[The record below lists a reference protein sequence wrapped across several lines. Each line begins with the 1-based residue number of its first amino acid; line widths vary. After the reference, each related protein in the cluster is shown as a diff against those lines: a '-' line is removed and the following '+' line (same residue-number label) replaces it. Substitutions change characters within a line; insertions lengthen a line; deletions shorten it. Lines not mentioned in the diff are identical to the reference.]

1 MKLGLIAGNGRFP
14 FLLLD
19 AARAQGFA
27 VTVAAIREE
36 TDPEIN
42 HRGAVDEKI
51 SVHWLS
57 LGELSRLIETFH
69 KEGVSMAVMAGQVKH
84 KQIFSSIRPDWRLA
98 KLLLNLRTR
107 NTDMLLGAVA
117 KVLGDEGIEL
127 ISSTSFLEPLLAQE
141 GVLTSRAPDEE
152 ERKNIEYGLNVAR
165 SVAGF
170 DIGQTVVVAAQACV
184 AVEAMEGTDA
194 AIERAGALMRTP
206 RRRRLHAHYPD
217 DKDLSDTLQRRLTVV
232 KVAKPKQDMRFDVPV
247 IGIRTMETMFA
258 AGASCL
264 SVEAGTDAALRS
276 RCAPRA
282 RQRGR
287 HCHVAVPRM
296 TELASLY
303 CTILANSPVFSFH
316 LFRRSYVKRSAF
328 VLHSRGSCA
337 RGWIRHCPCSRSDDA
352 QPPAGGAHLYP
363 SLAGRLPDRP
373 GQLPRQVGGALL
385 LPQGHDPGMHH
396 RSPQLPARP
405 IEVSKPLNAVIVGVS
420 VDTPDSHKQF
430 CTKEG
435 LTFRLLADPEHK
447 VVDEYG
453 SLGHFGA
460 MTIAQRNT
468 FLIDPEGKIVKVWT
482 KVDPSHHSEEV
493 LQQLAELKK

>member
-57 LGELSRLIETFH
+57 LGELSRLIDIFH

-127 ISSTSFLEPLLAQE
+127 ISSTTFLEPLLAQE
-141 GVLTSRAPDEE
+141 GVLTKRAPDEE
-152 ERKNIEYGLNVAR
+152 ERKNIEYGLSVAR

-194 AIERAGALMRTP
+194 AIERAGALMRS
-206 RRRRLHAHYPD
+206 LEAD
-217 DKDLSDTLQRRLTVV
+217 DATLQPGDEGLSLGTTTLERRLTVV

-247 IGIRTMETMFA
+247 IGIRTIETMIA

-264 SVEAGTDAALRS
+264 SVEAGRTLLFDRETLLAQADRAGIAIVA
-276 RCAPRA
+276 APR
-282 RQRGR
+282 
-287 HCHVAVPRM
+287 
-296 TELASLY
+296 
-303 CTILANSPVFSFH
+303 
-316 LFRRSYVKRSAF
+316 
-328 VLHSRGSCA
+328 
-337 RGWIRHCPCSRSDDA
+337 
-352 QPPAGGAHLYP
+352 
-363 SLAGRLPDRP
+363 
-373 GQLPRQVGGALL
+373 
-385 LPQGHDPGMHH
+385 
-396 RSPQLPARP
+396 
-405 IEVSKPLNAVIVGVS
+405 
-420 VDTPDSHKQF
+420 
-430 CTKEG
+430 
-435 LTFRLLADPEHK
+435 
-447 VVDEYG
+447 
-453 SLGHFGA
+453 
-460 MTIAQRNT
+460 
-468 FLIDPEGKIVKVWT
+468 
-482 KVDPSHHSEEV
+482 
-493 LQQLAELKK
+493 